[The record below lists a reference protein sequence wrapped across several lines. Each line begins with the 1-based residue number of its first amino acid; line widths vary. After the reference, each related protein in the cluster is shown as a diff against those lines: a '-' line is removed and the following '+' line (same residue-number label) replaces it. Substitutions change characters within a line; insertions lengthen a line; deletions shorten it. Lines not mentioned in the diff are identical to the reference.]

1 VQSWQ
6 KIISSLFFLAILF
19 SLSLS
24 LPAASSSTNHLAT
37 GLSITSFTMIYQHN
51 HQLATR
57 SSSNNGHAATSFFPL
72 HHSLSSS
79 HHHPY
84 IGPPRPSTTTPMSG
98 NLHPFFFFF
107 FFFPLP
113 RDSCMQQLK

>member
-1 VQSWQ
+1 VCKVGKKLSLPYFFWQ
-6 KIISSLFFLAILF
+6 FY

-24 LPAASSSTNHLAT
+24 LSAASSSTNHLAT
-37 GLSITSFTMIYQHN
+37 GLFITSFTMICQHN

-57 SSSNNGHAATSFFPL
+57 SPSNNGHAATSFFSL
-72 HHSLSSS
+72 HHSLSSI

-84 IGPPRPSTTTPMSG
+84 IGPPRPSTTTPMPG

-113 RDSCMQQLK
+113 RGSCMQQLK